1 MYKSPHTPTNPPTNH
16 LGIPYTGDSNGLGG
30 GDSALLLTVGG
41 SAIAT
46 GDNTLA
52 TGTIHSDV
60 KDLGR
65 VTEAVGYA
73 SFTAAAD
80 SPSGASG
87 AVAADTFADVT
98 GADFAFVI
106 TRQSGPTAGSGTILS
121 TSQTKVI
128 AIDIAGW
135 TPPGGPIEVD
145 FTIQSGPQRSPGLAH
160 GDQVTLLGH
169 LATVTADA
177 SAPGGDALATTNTF
191 ALTDALD
198 PHNAFSFVSGL
209 AISGIA

>member
-1 MYKSPHTPTNPPTNH
+1 MHKSPNTPTNPPTNH
-16 LGIPYTGDSNGLGG
+16 LGIPYAGDSNGLGG
-30 GDSALLLTVGG
+30 DDSALVLTVGG
-41 SAIAT
+41 SAIAM

-52 TGTIHSDV
+52 TGTIYADV
-60 KDLGR
+60 RDLGR

-80 SPSGASG
+80 LNGASG

-106 TRQSGPTAGSGTILS
+106 TRQSGPEAGSGTISS

-145 FTIQSGPQRSPGLAH
+145 FTIPSGPQQSAGLAH
-160 GDQVTLLGH
+160 GDQATILGH
-169 LATVTADA
+169 LATVTAEA

-191 ALTDALD
+191 ALTDLID

>member
-1 MYKSPHTPTNPPTNH
+1 MHKSPHTPTNPPTNH
-16 LGIPYTGDSNGLGG
+16 LGIPYAGDSNGLGG
-30 GDSALLLTVGG
+30 DDSALLLTVGG
-41 SAIAT
+41 SAIAM

-60 KDLGR
+60 RDLGR

-80 SPSGASG
+80 SNGASG

-106 TRQSGPTAGSGTILS
+106 TRQSGPTAGSGTISS

-145 FTIQSGPQRSPGLAH
+145 FTVPWGPQRSAGLAH
-160 GDQVTLLGH
+160 GDQATILGH
-169 LATVTADA
+169 LATVTAEA

-191 ALTDALD
+191 ALTDAID

>member
-1 MYKSPHTPTNPPTNH
+1 MHKYPHTPANPPTGH
-16 LGIPYTGDSNGLGG
+16 SSIPYAADSNDLGG
-30 GDSALLLTVGG
+30 SDSAFVLAVGG

-52 TGTIHSDV
+52 TGTIHADV
-60 KDLGR
+60 RDLGR

-73 SFTAAAD
+73 SFAAAAE
-80 SPSGASG
+80 SNSGASG
-87 AVAADTFADVT
+87 EVAADTFADVT
-98 GADFAFVI
+98 GADFALVI

-135 TPPGGPIEVD
+135 TPPGGPIEAD
-145 FTIQSGPQRSPGLAH
+145 FTIQTGLHRSPGLAD
-160 GDQVTLLGH
+160 GDHVTLLGH
-169 LATVTADA
+169 LATISADA